1 MNKPLQRGLNL
12 RNKLL
17 LGTCGLVALVTT
29 LVVFFVSRNMQQ
41 LIREET
47 RIRGFAIAQLFG
59 ATNLNHLKTYEYLAI
74 QQNANRAKSENDLI
88 YVAVFD
94 KEGRIAADTENS
106 ALVSQNPPDLIN
118 WRDGGQKVR
127 QFREVNGA
135 PGKIAPEAPPGRYFI
150 VTLPVV
156 TTESPGYWGTVQLG
170 ISAEH
175 MYQYIGRTQMQI
187 IEIGSISMLI
197 GIGGALFLSN
207 RISRPLSRLLEG
219 VIFASSGDL
228 SHRIRA
234 NSGDELEILSNSFNS
249 MMDQIQVHQESRI
262 QNEKMIAVGHMVN
275 TILHDCRT
283 PVTVIKGYA
292 TLLRDYDVSKKEA
305 ITSLD
310 FISFEV
316 ERIERMFEEILS
328 FSLGKDPVMTL
339 REVVVDEFLQDCG
352 SEVLALLRGSG
363 VDFLQELHCPFPV
376 SMDSD
381 RLRRAILNIAANAKD
396 ALKKNGKF
404 SVCSSSDGSCAIVL
418 LKDNGPG
425 IPLPL
430 KERIFEPFFTHGKP
444 MGIGLG
450 MAITKKIIEEHSG
463 TVEVDTGTD
472 IGTTFTIRL
481 PLIRPSLRSVT
492 SEKFGLGY
500 QARG

>member
-1 MNKPLQRGLNL
+1 MKKSLQRGLNL
-12 RNKLL
+12 RTKLL
-17 LGTCGLVALVTT
+17 LGTCGLVAFVTF
-29 LVVFFVSRNMQQ
+29 LVVLFVSRNMQQ

-47 RIRGFAIAQLFG
+47 RLRGFAIAQLFG

-88 YVAVFD
+88 YVVVYD

-106 ALVSQNPPDLIN
+106 ALVSQNPPDLQDWKEGHKKI
-118 WRDGGQKVR
+118 R
-127 QFREVNGA
+127 QFREVNGSLGRVA
-135 PGKIAPEAPPGRYFI
+135 PDAPLGRFFV

-175 MYQYIGRTQMQI
+175 MYQYIGRTQLQI

-197 GIGGALFLSN
+197 GIAGALFLSK
-207 RISRPLSRLLEG
+207 RISKPLSRLLEG

-234 NSGDELEILSNSFNS
+234 DSGDELEILSNSFNS

-292 TLLRDYDVSKKEA
+292 SLLKDYDVSRKE
-305 ITSLD
+305 TMSSLD

-316 ERIERMFEEILS
+316 ERIERMLEEILS
-328 FSLGKDPVMTL
+328 FSLGKGPVMNL

-352 SEVLALLRGSG
+352 REVRALLQGSS
-363 VDFLQELHCPFPV
+363 VDFSQDLHCPFHV

-381 RLRRAILNIAANAKD
+381 RFRRAILNIAANAKD
-396 ALKKNGKF
+396 ALKGKGKF
-404 SVCSSSDGSCAIVL
+404 SMCSSSEGSCAIVL

-425 IPLPL
+425 IPLSL

-444 MGIGLG
+444 LGIGLG

-463 TVEVDTGTD
+463 TVEVDTGTGT
-472 IGTTFTIRL
+472 GTTFTIRL
-481 PLIRPSLRSVT
+481 PLVQSSLRSILT
-492 SEKFGLGY
+492 ENIGSED